1 MARSAVLA
9 GVITAVDTIVIQR
22 VVVVAAAL
30 TAAVGWG
37 TAGAGLEKAGQVD
50 NMLPDNGQHKHPAV
64 LAELVVTAVDTILA
78 VSVDD
83 DLCGRGA
90 RLR

>member
-1 MARSAVLA
+1 M
-9 GVITAVDTIVIQR
+9 T
-22 VVVVAAAL
+22 
-30 TAAVGWG
+30 
-37 TAGAGLEKAGQVD
+37 GAGTETDGQVEI
-50 NMLPDNGQHKHPAV
+50 LPDNGQHKHPAV

-90 RLR
+90 RLGSSSPLSEMKDG

>member
-1 MARSAVLA
+1 M
-9 GVITAVDTIVIQR
+9 T
-22 VVVVAAAL
+22 
-30 TAAVGWG
+30 
-37 TAGAGLEKAGQVD
+37 GAGTETDGQVEI
-50 NMLPDNGQHKHPAV
+50 LPDNGQHKHAAV